1 MSLWRCSVCNKAG
14 VEDDFVWF
22 QIDEQHEQLFCYSCA
37 PEEAMMQHWP
47 VDEQEESDYNDGV
60 DSDAD

>member
-1 MSLWRCSVCNKAG
+1 MSLIRCAVCHKAG
-14 VEDDFVWF
+14 LEDDFVYVPV
-22 QIDEQHEQLFCYSCA
+22 DEQHEKLMCFSCA
-37 PEEAMMQHWP
+37 PEDAMRQTWP